1 MTEEINLKILID
13 GTPLGGGDD
22 IGAPVTKSDTAPSMQ
37 WYFIDA
43 EIADGWRSL
52 QSFSHDGYLT
62 LSDQGVVTSA
72 PADAQRINS
81 RDGLHAFGFKLAP
94 RGDGYILETF
104 GGKVIASSGA
114 LYKATDRDE
123 LATVFQVMDAQLDKK
138 AFDGQ
143 QCTKAPAATR
153 WADSAHRMIVERAFA
168 IIDRHRQQIGGSDI
182 VRGLYQNARD
192 EILGGLHDADYK
204 DAYSGNFYEKHFY
217 NPRTGKNYRGHT
229 EPTAFNQVIEFGR
242 KAASHLSGVTAQGGQ
257 TATADYKAAGY
268 DLGLALHFLT
278 DLSQPMHA
286 GNFTEFDDYVHI
298 IWPRAPERFGWSLLD
313 KRHSGYEAIGE
324 NSISTHLLDPAAV
337 APRDITD
344 IAAKGVAALV
354 NELAR
359 RSLDIYESKLSPLL
373 AAHANYAPPLP
384 VYKNDFTEE
393 ECEATLSQA
402 FRNGQ
407 IYAAAFLS
415 AWGQSV

>member
-1 MTEEINLKILID
+1 MSEEINLKILID

-22 IGAPVTKSDTAPSMQ
+22 IGAPVTKSDEAPSIQ

-62 LSDQGVVTSA
+62 LSDQGVLTSA

-81 RDGLHAFGFKLAP
+81 RDGLHAFGFMLAP
-94 RGDGYILETF
+94 CGDGYILKTF
-104 GGKVIASSGA
+104 DGKGIASSDD

-123 LATVFQVMDAQLDKK
+123 LAIVFQVMDAQFDKK
-138 AFDGQ
+138 AFDEQ
-143 QCTKAPAATR
+143 RCTKAPAGTR
-153 WADSAHRMIVERAFA
+153 WADTAHALIVERAFA
-168 IIDRHRQQIGGSDI
+168 IIDRHRQQIPGSDI
-182 VRGLYQNARD
+182 VCRLYDHAKT
-192 EILGGLHDADYK
+192 EILSGLHDADYK
-204 DAYSGNFYEKHFY
+204 AEYSGNFYEKHFY

-229 EPTAFNQVIEFGR
+229 GPTAFNQVIEFGR
-242 KAASHLSGVTAQGGQ
+242 KAASHLSGLTAQKRQ
-257 TATADYKAAGY
+257 IAKADYQAAGY

-298 IWPRAPERFGWSLLD
+298 IWPRAPERFAWSLLD

-324 NSISTHLLDPAAV
+324 KSISGHLLDPDDV

-354 NELAR
+354 NELANC
-359 RSLDIYESKLSPLL
+359 SLKIYESKLSPLL

-393 ECEATLSQA
+393 ECEATLSEA